1 MMVTMLQILQLHK
14 KKNALKRFEAT
25 LQFNNNDRT
34 INLSDEKLDMRLQYM
49 GFTQKHLDLL
59 KEIQPII
66 MEIADDVLET
76 VLDHL
81 YTFKPLESIATT
93 HTSRQKLKS
102 VFVYYFRSVFSGTI
116 DDKFLEMRNRIG
128 GTHNNA
134 ELPIGWFLATYQTIQ
149 SLLIPKIVECYQSE
163 PEKLADVLMAVTH
176 IINFDS
182 QLVTE
187 NYVNSRIEQLKELT
201 NKNVELQ
208 KEMTSMS
215 QELAASVEQTDASI
229 YETTQKAEKIKS
241 ETENTVKSSK
251 NLLNL
256 SNENENQ
263 MERLTVS
270 FTELKK
276 TISDSIQVTGVIKQI
291 TNTISDMTKQ
301 IEGIADQT
309 NLLALNASIEAARA
323 GEHGKGFA
331 VVAQEVRKL
340 AENTKT
346 MSNGIVESIQ
356 KSNLHINDLSSHMNV
371 MNASSESS
379 QQEIDRVKGGLQT
392 VKMEM
397 ENYIDMFNHNKM
409 DLDHIVQSITEIKDT
424 MTGISSLSS
433 DLLYKAES
441 MQ

>member
-1 MMVTMLQILQLHK
+1 MLRFLQLHK
-14 KKNALKRFEAT
+14 SKSEQFEAT
-25 LQFNNNDRT
+25 LEFNYNDES
-34 INLSDEKLDMRLQYM
+34 INLPNELLEMRLRYM
-49 GFTQKHLDLL
+49 GFTKKHLDILV
-59 KEIQPII
+59 EIQPII
-66 MEIADDVLET
+66 MEIAEEVLDK

-81 YTFKPLESIATT
+81 YTFKPLERIATT
-93 HTSRQKLKS
+93 HSTRERLKK
-102 VFVYYFRSVFSGTI
+102 VFVYYFSSVFSGKI
-116 DDKFLEMRNRIG
+116 DEKFLEMRNRIG

-134 ELPIGWFLATYQTIQ
+134 DLPIGWFLATYQTMQ
-149 SLLIPKIVECYQSE
+149 TLLIPKIVECYQSE
-163 PEKLADVLMAVTH
+163 PKKLADVLLAVTH

-187 NYVNSRIEQLKELT
+187 NYLNSRINQVKELT
-201 NKNVELQ
+201 NKTLELQ

-229 YETTQKAEKIKS
+229 FETTQKAEQIKS
-241 ETENTVKSSK
+241 ETHNTEKSSK

-256 SNENENQ
+256 SNENEKQ
-263 MERLTVS
+263 MEKLTTS
-270 FTELKK
+270 FSELKK
-276 TISDSIQVTGVIKQI
+276 TIGESIQVTDVVKQI

-323 GEHGKGFA
+323 GDHGKGFA

-340 AENTKT
+340 SENTKT
-346 MSNGIVESIQ
+346 MSNAIVESIQ
-356 KSNLHINDLSSHMNV
+356 KSNQQINDLSSRMNEMSV
-371 MNASSESS
+371 SSESS

-397 ENYIDMFNHNKM
+397 ENYIDMFSRNKK
-409 DLDHIVQSITEIKDT
+409 DLDYIVESISEIKGT
-424 MTGISSLSS
+424 MTGISTLSS

>member
-1 MMVTMLQILQLHK
+1 MLQFLQLHK
-14 KKNALKRFEAT
+14 NKREQFEAT
-25 LQFNNNDRT
+25 LQFNNTDKS
-34 INLSDEKLDMRLQYM
+34 INLADEKLNLRLQYM

-59 KEIQPII
+59 VEIQPVI
-66 MEIADDVLET
+66 MDLADDVLET

-81 YTFKPLESIATT
+81 YTFKPLERIATT
-93 HTSRQKLKS
+93 HSSRERLKN
-102 VFVYYFRSVFSGTI
+102 VFLYYFKSVFSGTI

-134 ELPIGWFLATYQTIQ
+134 DLPIGWFLATYQTIQ
-149 SLLIPKIVECYQSE
+149 SLLIPKIVECYQDQ
-163 PEKLADVLMAVTH
+163 PEKLADVLLAVTH

-187 NYVNSRIEQLKELT
+187 NYLNSRIEQLKELT
-201 NKNVELQ
+201 NKNAELQ

-229 YETTQKAEKIKS
+229 HETTQKAEQIKT
-241 ETENTVKSSK
+241 ETENTEKSSK
-251 NLLNL
+251 NLINL
-256 SNENENQ
+256 SNENEKQ
-263 MERLTVS
+263 MEKLTSS
-270 FTELKK
+270 FSELKK
-276 TISDSIQVTGVIKQI
+276 TINDSIQVTDVVKQI
-291 TNTISDMTKQ
+291 TNTISDMTRQ

-323 GEHGKGFA
+323 GDHGKGFA

-340 AENTKT
+340 AENTKS
-346 MSNGIVESIQ
+346 MSNEIVQSIQ
-356 KSNLHINDLSSHMNV
+356 KSNQHISDLSSHMNV

-379 QQEIDRVKGGLQT
+379 QHEIDRVKGGLQT

-397 ENYIDMFNHNKM
+397 ENYIEMFSRNKK
-409 DLDHIVQSITEIKDT
+409 DLDYIVESITEIKDT
-424 MTGISSLSS
+424 MTGISSLST